1 MVQMLDVKNKYEII
15 KNKKY
20 EFESI
25 SNKIIGAAIEVHKKL
40 GPGFV
45 ESIYQNA
52 LKYELNL
59 MNIPFETEKRIEVYY
74 KDKLVGLHRLDL
86 LVNNEIVV
94 ELKAMKDILSGH
106 ISQVVSYLKA
116 TEIKTGLI
124 LNFSKQKLEIK
135 RVKADKLF
143 QS

>member
-1 MVQMLDVKNKYEII
+1 MVQILDEKNDNELM
-15 KNKKY
+15 KNQQY

-25 SNKIIGAAIEVHKKL
+25 SNKIIGAAIEVHKRL

-59 MNIPFETEKRIEVYY
+59 MNIPFETEKGIEIYY
-74 KDKLVGLHRLDL
+74 KDKLVGIHRLDL

-94 ELKAMKDILSGH
+94 ELKAMKGILSGH

-116 TEIKTGLI
+116 TKIKTGLI
-124 LNFSKQKLEIK
+124 LNFSKSILEI
-135 RVKADKLF
+135 RRIKADKLF
-143 QS
+143 KI

>member
-1 MVQMLDVKNKYEII
+1 MVQMLDKNNDDLI
-15 KNKKY
+15 KNEKY

-25 SNKIIGAAIEVHKKL
+25 SNKIIGAAIEVHKRL

-45 ESIYQNA
+45 EIIYHNA

-59 MNIPFETEKRIEVYY
+59 QNIPFETEKGIEIYY

-116 TEIKTGLI
+116 TKIKTGLI
-124 LNFSKQKLEIK
+124 LNFSKPRLEIK
-135 RVKADKLF
+135 RVKVDKLF
-143 QS
+143 QT

>member
-1 MVQMLDVKNKYEII
+1 MVQMLDKKNDDLI
-15 KNKKY
+15 KNEKY

-25 SNKIIGAAIEVHKKL
+25 SNKIIGAAIEVHKRL

-45 ESIYQNA
+45 EIIYHNA

-59 MNIPFETEKRIEVYY
+59 QNIPFETEKGIEIYY

-116 TEIKTGLI
+116 TKIKTGLI
-124 LNFSKQKLEIK
+124 LNFSKPRLEIK
-135 RVKADKLF
+135 RVKVDKLF
-143 QS
+143 QT